1 MIAQQCHVVHRG
13 VYLGSANVQT
23 QYFSSDLQR
32 LCMEDL
38 SYHPKTCLKE
48 KNKKTDRLPC
58 NARKLTENRPKTADR
73 ERFLPHMLHSSMKIS
88 GEYKARLGVLPC

>member
-1 MIAQQCHVVHRG
+1 METFVIIAQQCLVVHRG

-38 SYHPKTCLKE
+38 SYHPKTCLEE
-48 KNKKTDRLPC
+48 KDKKNGQITMQHSQTH
-58 NARKLTENRPKTADR
+58 RKQT
-73 ERFLPHMLHSSMKIS
+73 
-88 GEYKARLGVLPC
+88 